1 MNKCKKGHT
10 LFRTL
15 FLVVLLGGL
24 SCILASLL
32 YGDAEITESE
42 LKDMQLKAEEAYK
55 TVYFNKV
62 KEGSREAVEVSELIE
77 QLRKDGVNLYTISS
91 YKFTI
96 DDGKVKVE
104 PAKGEVVKDNT
115 EEEQSE

>member
-10 LFRTL
+10 LFRSL
-15 FLVVLLGGL
+15 FIVVLLGVL

-42 LKDMQLKAEEAYK
+42 LKDMQQKAENAYK

-62 KEGSREAVEVSELIE
+62 KEGSRDSVEVSDIIE

-96 DDGKVKVE
+96 QDGKVKVE
-104 PAKGEVVKDNT
+104 PAKGEVVKDKI
-115 EEEQSE
+115 E